1 MLLVATEKDEDPASA
16 LSPQNAPGEMPE
28 SSYTAFVPHSPPE
41 KRGLAEYVLLAYSF
55 SSLLFVF
62 REDRERGEREREKAG
77 RERTIDLKPRIGIPH
92 DALTRP
98 SQRLF
103 ASFLG
108 TSAVDGCRAG
118 PDVDVCKAQFLVLA
132 F

>member
-1 MLLVATEKDEDPASA
+1 M
-16 LSPQNAPGEMPE
+16 
-28 SSYTAFVPHSPPE
+28 AFVPHLPPE
-41 KRGLAEYVLLAYSF
+41 KRGFAGYVLLAYAF
-55 SSLLFVF
+55 SSLLFLF
-62 REDRERGEREREKAG
+62 LGKIGKGKREKAR

-98 SQRLF
+98 SQGLF

-108 TSAVDGCRAG
+108 TSAVDVCRAG